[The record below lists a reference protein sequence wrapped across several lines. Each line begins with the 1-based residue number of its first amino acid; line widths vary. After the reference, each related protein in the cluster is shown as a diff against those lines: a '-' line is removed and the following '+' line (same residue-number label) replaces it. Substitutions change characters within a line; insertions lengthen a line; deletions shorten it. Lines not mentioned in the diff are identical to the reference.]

1 MQHQMVYE
9 MLREKLI
16 VGQLEPGKGISL
28 RGISDMLKVGI
39 MPARDAIRR
48 LSAENALEV
57 QPNRRVCVPR
67 LTPARFDE
75 LMQARLALEPLCGAR
90 ALPFVD
96 GPRLQRMID
105 LDAEMNSNYRTGDA
119 ATYMLSNY
127 RFHFELYRAGG
138 AGVLLLLLESLWVQ
152 FGPFMR
158 TIYDVVD
165 EAEIIDKH
173 QMALDAIR
181 RRDAEAL
188 KVAIQADILDGIYLL
203 RRTIPWES

>member
-1 MQHQMVYE
+1 MQHQQVYD

-16 VGQLEPGKGISL
+16 VGQLEPGKSISL

-67 LTPARFDE
+67 LTPARFEE

-90 ALPFVD
+90 ALAFVD
-96 GPRLQRMID
+96 AARLQRMID
-105 LDAEMNSNYRTGDA
+105 LDAEMNVNYRVGDA
-119 ATYMLSNY
+119 SIYMLSNY

-138 AGVLLLLLESLWVQ
+138 AGVLLSLLESLWVQ

-158 TIYDVVD
+158 PIYDLVG

-173 QMALDAIR
+173 QMALDAIK

-188 KVAIQADILDGIYLL
+188 KVAIQADILDGMYLL
-203 RRTIPWES
+203 RRTIVWDS